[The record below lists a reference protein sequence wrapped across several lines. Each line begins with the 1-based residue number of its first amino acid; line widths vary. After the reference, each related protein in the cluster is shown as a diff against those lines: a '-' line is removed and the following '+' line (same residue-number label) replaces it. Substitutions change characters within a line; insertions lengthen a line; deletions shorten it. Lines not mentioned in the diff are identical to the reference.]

1 MHTRALMNKHILL
14 STLFLYLSST
24 FALAQSNIDSIDP
37 RPLEVHTDI
46 SGRIARIA
54 ENLHYERV
62 DLDNALSSEILDSYL
77 DNLDR
82 SRYFLL
88 VTDISSFAQYRFV
101 IDDLTKRGDTS
112 PAFNIF
118 NVYRAR
124 VRERIDFVTELLET
138 PMSFNTEESFSF
150 DREDSNWPLNTEDS
164 NELWRKR
171 VKNDALSL
179 TLSGQDWDQIKTT
192 LSSRYNRILESAESI
207 DEDEVFQ
214 LFMNSVMRSIDPHS
228 TYFNPRNSEEYE
240 IQMSL
245 SYQGI
250 GATLQLNDNIVTIT
264 QVSPGGPAYKSGLI
278 NPEDRI
284 IAITQNEQA
293 DAIDVIG
300 WELDEV
306 VQLIR
311 GPIGTS
317 VTLHILPQG
326 EIIGSEPNLITLTR
340 DEIKLEEQAAKKEVI
355 TVTENEESYTVG
367 VIKVPSF
374 YQDFQARSAG
384 NEDFTS
390 TTRDVQRLVEE
401 LVNQESIDGLV
412 IDLRNNGGGHL
423 SEATALTGLFIDE
436 GPVVQIR
443 ERRGSATILDDPSR
457 GSIYDGPMVVLINRY
472 SASASEIFAGAL
484 QDYGRAVIVG
494 QQTYGKG
501 TVQNMFDLNQFS
513 KNNNYGQLSLTIAK
527 YYRITGESTQHRGVI
542 PDINLPSFI
551 DLSKVGESSEP
562 SAMPWDQISGTP
574 FQRDGKVASLIS
586 SLSIA
591 HQRRLNQDPD
601 LLYFNGNIRASET
614 LRSRTEITLSL
625 EERKRDNDL
634 QDAARL
640 QRYNQWRTSTGQET
654 VEDIDQMDLDAI
666 PDFLLDEAAM
676 ITVNLIETND
686 IN

>member
-1 MHTRALMNKHILL
+1 MNKPLLL
-14 STLFLYLSST
+14 SALLLSLSSGVV
-24 FALAQSNIDSIDP
+24 FAQSDINLTDP

-46 SGRIARIA
+46 SSRVARIA

-62 DLDNALSSEILDSYL
+62 EFDNALSSEVLDSYL

-82 SRYFLL
+82 GRYFFL
-88 VTDISSFAQYRFV
+88 VTDVSAFAQYRFI

-112 PAFNIF
+112 PAFDIF
-118 NVYRAR
+118 NVYRSR
-124 VRERIDFVTELLET
+124 VRDRIDFITELLAT
-138 PMSFNTEESFSF
+138 PMSFDVQESFSF
-150 DREDSNWPLNTEDS
+150 DREDSNWPLNIEDS

-179 TLSGQDWDQIKTT
+179 TLSGEDWDEIKST
-192 LSSRYNRILESAESI
+192 LSLRYNRILESTESI
-207 DEDEVFQ
+207 DEDEIFQ

-264 QVSPGGPAYKSGLI
+264 QVAPGGPAYRSGLI
-278 NPEDRI
+278 NTQDRI
-284 IAITQNEQA
+284 IAITQSEQTE
-293 DAIDVIG
+293 AIDVIG

-326 EIIGSEPNLITLTR
+326 EVIGSEPSLITLTR

-355 TVTENEESYTVG
+355 TITTNQKSYTVG
-367 VIKVPSF
+367 VITVPSF
-374 YQDFQARSAG
+374 YQDFHARSAG
-384 NEDFTS
+384 DEDFTS
-390 TTRDVQRLVEE
+390 TTTDVQRLVDE
-401 LVNQESIDGLV
+401 LISQDSIDGLV

-423 SEATALTGLFIDE
+423 SEATGLTGLFIDE
-436 GPVVQIR
+436 GPIVQIR

-484 QDYGRAVIVG
+484 QDYGRAVIIG

-513 KNNNYGQLSLTIAK
+513 KNSNYGQLSLTIAK
-527 YYRITGESTQHRGVI
+527 YYRITGGSTQHRGVI

-562 SAMPWDQISGTP
+562 SAMAWDQISGTP
-574 FQRDGKVASLIS
+574 FQRDGKVASLIP
-586 SLSIA
+586 SLSVS
-591 HQRRLNQDPD
+591 HQRRLNEDPD
-601 LLYFNGNIRASET
+601 LLYFTGNIRAAEI
-614 LRSRTEITLSL
+614 LRSRTELTLSL
-625 EERKRDNDL
+625 EDREKNKDL
-634 QDAARL
+634 QDIARL
-640 QRYNQWRTSTGQET
+640 QRYNQWRASNGQEAI
-654 VEDIDQMDLDAI
+654 ENIDQIDSDVI
-666 PDFLLDEAAM
+666 PDFLLNEAAM
-676 ITVNLIETND
+676 ITVDLIEASA